1 MPDKVKISELDTA
14 TSVTGSTYLAVDDGT
29 YTKKITVDNYN
40 ASANTTARG
49 YALQAAAS
57 ATEAANSVTAVN
69 ATAAEVQLSI
79 NRAVELAGQ
88 ASNSASAASASAS
101 DASREASAAATSALT
116 ASQHASAAQES
127 AALVDSAATLSRS
140 WAVGGTNSREGED
153 ANNSRYWAQMASAA
167 AGGGVQTFN
176 SRNGY
181 VAPQSGDY
189 SAAMVSFN
197 RSGTDINAD
206 TTQDAI
212 VQVNNKING
221 KAPTNH
227 ALNGTTYG
235 IGTSGLFG
243 HVKPSNTYNT
253 LAGNADQGIVA
264 SQKAV
269 YDAYTNLDGKINTAN
284 GNISA
289 LSNSLTDSVRTL
301 NDSISNVSTTS
312 STQYRELRDELIAN
326 GQRIYMDYQG
336 GKYGYNT
343 SANRGADTFHPFSD
357 TQGIYNALVAKGIYP
372 ASDSPTDIIN
382 AINST
387 MYQIY
392 AALGAKGV
400 YATDDSLGS
409 LLAAINTIVLDVQH
423 TVFVTWDYQG
433 DEGGIM
439 YHIVAKVD
447 GVEVYNEAWQHR
459 DSYQITV

>member
-1 MPDKVKISELDTA
+1 MPDKVKISELETA

-49 YALQAAAS
+49 YAVQAAAS
-57 ATEAANSVTAVN
+57 ATEAANSVTSVN
-69 ATAAEVQLSI
+69 SIASEVQLSV

-88 ASNSASAASASAS
+88 AANSASAASASAS
-101 DASREASAAATSALT
+101 DAHRESAAAATSALT
-116 ASQHASAAQES
+116 ASQHASAAQDS
-127 AALVDSAATLSRS
+127 AALVDAAATLSRS
-140 WAVGGTNSREGED
+140 WAVGGTNTRAGED
-153 ANNSRYWAQMASAA
+153 ANNSKYWAERASAA
-167 AGGGVQTFN
+167 AGGGVQSFKDR
-176 SRNGY
+176 SGY
-181 VAPQSGDY
+181 VNPQSGDY
-189 SAAMVSFN
+189 SANMVSFSN
-197 RSGTDINAD
+197 SGTDLSATNTQNAI
-206 TTQDAI
+206 TE
-212 VQVNNKING
+212 VNNKANG
-221 KAPTNH
+221 KAPNSH
-227 ALNGTTYG
+227 ANAGSTYG
-235 IGTSGLFG
+235 IGTASLFG
-243 HVKPSNTYNT
+243 HCKPSDTYNSSV
-253 LAGNADQGIVA
+253 GNANQGIVA

-269 YDAYTNLDGKINTAN
+269 YDSYTDLNGKINTAN
-284 GNISA
+284 SNISSLSSSLSSSVSS
-289 LSNSLTDSVRTL
+289 LSNSIDS
-301 NDSISNVSTTS
+301 VSTTS
-312 STQYRELRDELIAN
+312 GTQYRELRDELIAN

-447 GVEVYNEAWQHR
+447 GVEVYNQAWQHR